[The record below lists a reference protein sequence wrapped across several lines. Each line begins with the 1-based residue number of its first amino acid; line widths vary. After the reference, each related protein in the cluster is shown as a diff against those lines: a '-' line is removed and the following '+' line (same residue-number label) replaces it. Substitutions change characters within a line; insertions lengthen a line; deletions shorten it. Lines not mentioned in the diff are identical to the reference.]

1 MTLTSE
7 EKSIIQE
14 ALQIYLQ
21 IIARQL
27 PQQKLKQVYTI
38 VEGISK
44 KIENIGKYDR
54 KGSKPPGI
62 SDEWFKNV
70 CKTCKKF
77 SGNGCSDKVTEKFPG
92 KCDPILIYER
102 NKSSATH

>member
-1 MTLTSE
+1 MALTSE
-7 EKSIIQE
+7 EKSLIQE

-21 IIARQL
+21 LVSRQL
-27 PQQKLKQVYTI
+27 PQQRLQQVYTI

-44 KIENIGKYDR
+44 KLDNLGKNDR
-54 KGSKPPGI
+54 KGSKPAGI

-70 CKTCKKF
+70 CKTCDKYN
-77 SGNGCSDKVTEKFPG
+77 GNECADKVTQKFPG

-102 NKSSATH
+102 KKSSATH